1 MPLENHKSINQNSK
15 QKFFLFPIYYLLTSL
30 FGTTLGFLAG
40 LYFIYALDYVI
51 ASIEKNSASNKYEG
65 TTTLRESSHLLDS
78 QTFQLEDREF
88 KEREINSDGSEH
100 QVDGIV

>member
-1 MPLENHKSINQNSK
+1 MILGAVAKE
-15 QKFFLFPIYYLLTSL
+15 LFPQIDHEEVNMLSNLKSL

>member
-1 MPLENHKSINQNSK
+1 MILGAVAKE
-15 QKFFLFPIYYLLTSL
+15 LFPQIDHEEVNLLRSLKSL

-65 TTTLRESSHLLDS
+65 TTTLRESSHLLDY
-78 QTFQLEDREF
+78 QTFQFEDREF